1 MQKKLLGTVI
11 ALTVSA
17 MALPASAADG
27 TITINGKL
35 TQQTCTVK
43 IDGGSADATV
53 SLPSLSTSTLDT
65 AGKLAGRTAFIMNL
79 SGCMPATG
87 GVRAYFEHGP
97 TVDAATGRLNN
108 TISSGAKNVQIQLR
122 DEQENDVHVGNTSQ
136 RNNPATAISS
146 AGKADLL
153 YSAYYYATGKATAGD
168 LATSVTYSLDYQ

>member
-1 MQKKLLGTVI
+1 MQKKLLGVVI

-17 MALPASAADG
+17 VALPAGASDG

-43 IDGGSADATV
+43 IDGGSADATI
-53 SLPSLSTSTLDT
+53 SLPSLSTAALNTS
-65 AGKLAGRTAFIMNL
+65 GKLAGRTAFTMNL
-79 SGCMPATG
+79 TGCTPSTG
-87 GVRAYFEHGP
+87 SVRAYFEHGP

-122 DEQENDVHVGNTSQ
+122 DGQENDVYVGNTSQ
-136 RNNPATAISS
+136 RNNPATAISA
-146 AGKADLL
+146 AGSADLL

-168 LATSVTYSLDYQ
+168 LATSVTYSIDYQ